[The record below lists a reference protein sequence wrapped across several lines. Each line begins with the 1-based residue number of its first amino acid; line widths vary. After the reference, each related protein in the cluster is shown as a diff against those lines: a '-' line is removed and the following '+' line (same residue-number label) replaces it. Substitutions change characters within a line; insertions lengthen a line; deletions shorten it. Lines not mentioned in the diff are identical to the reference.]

1 MPKTNFGSGTIATPA
16 WFNAI
21 NTGLYFDGQ
30 DLDGHYPKLTDDAL
44 SDDQNQVKARV
55 RGITD
60 EFKVTLQSG
69 LYVKVNAGLYKS
81 ANQEV
86 YSLGE
91 TVLLCQNDAI
101 NYVFISAANEVAISQ
116 FHPAGTLLLAVVA
129 TSSGLINSISDRRA
143 RFVQPAGITPETGDF
158 GDAIATLAWVKQLM
172 LAYGFGLNVPK
183 FTANPQ
189 SLEWGVGE
197 AIFDGVPHP
206 IVGGIF
212 AFTQANTGWYY
223 VYAQDEGA
231 TAIVV
236 VSLTPPNL
244 STQQL
249 WWNMYVSGGS
259 IQQFIPGRPGFGV

>member
-1 MPKTNFGSGTIATPA
+1 MPKTNFGSGTIVTPA

-21 NTGLYFDGQ
+21 QHFVFTGQ

-44 SDDQNQVKARV
+44 SDSANQIKARV
-55 RGITD
+55 AGITD
-60 EFKVTLQSG
+60 EFKVSLQSG
-69 LYVKVNAGLYKS
+69 LYVKVSEGIYKA

-86 YSLGE
+86 FALGE
-91 TVLLCQNDAI
+91 TVLLCQDDAI
-101 NYVFISAANEVAISQ
+101 NYIFISASNEVAVSQ

-143 RFVQPAGITPETGDF
+143 RYVQPAGITPETGDF

-172 LAYGFGLNVPK
+172 LAYGFGLNVPN

-189 SLEWGVGE
+189 SLEWGSGE
-197 AIFDGVPHP
+197 ARFDGVAHP
-206 IVGGIF
+206 IAAGVF
-212 AFTQANTGWYY
+212 AFTQSNTGWYY

-236 VSLTPPNL
+236 VSLTPP
-244 STQQL
+244 SQAIQQL

-259 IQQFIPGRPGFGV
+259 IMQFVPARPGFGV